1 MINITEEFI
10 NQLAPNQSAVSNGWG
25 LVKKNKFVKLN
36 MSEDGTIIFG
46 ECSGSGSSNYNTSAD
61 FNKPESPVFRCSCPS
76 RQFPCKHALGLMYAY
91 VSGKN
96 FEKAEIP
103 EDILEKRE
111 KIDKKEQKKKE
122 KEQEQP
128 EPKKVNVSALK
139 KKVKTQIEGLEVLE
153 KLVYS
158 IVQNGLGTINK
169 KTIALLED
177 QAKQLGNYYLS
188 GPQAALR
195 EFIYLFKEN
204 ENHEKIY
211 TDASDLL
218 SRLYALCK
226 KGREHLS
233 KKLQSDELAPDN
245 TSSIEDSLGYTWQ
258 LNELKNQG
266 LLRSDTELI
275 QLAFTSFPSA
285 SRGEYVDNGIWFN
298 FTSGEV
304 HNSYNFRPFKAV
316 KYIREDDSIS
326 KVLMIKELYT
336 YPGTDLN
343 CRVRWENNDMRD
355 ADSKDFLRIRSFAK
369 ESFSE
374 AVKLVKNQI
383 KNPLSDKAPVILL
396 KFLRFGTVDNEFVI
410 EDHTGQRLILEKPQ
424 NEHFP
429 EGINILKLLK
439 PEMLADQVMLLRF
452 WHDMD
457 RRRLTAV
464 PLSLIT
470 NNRIIRL
477 GF

>member
-1 MINITEEFI
+1 MININEEYI
-10 NQLAPNQSAVSNGWG
+10 NQLAPNQSAVTNGWG

-36 MSEDGTIIFG
+36 ISEDGTIIFG

-61 FNKPESPVFRCSCPS
+61 FIKPESPVFRCSCPS

-91 VSGKN
+91 VSGKS
-96 FEKAEIP
+96 FEKAEVP
-103 EDILEKRE
+103 QDILEKRE
-111 KIDKKEQKKKE
+111 KIEKKEQKKKE

-139 KKVKTQIEGLEVLE
+139 KKIKTQVEGLEILE
-153 KLVYS
+153 KLICS

-169 KTIALLED
+169 KTVALLED

-188 GPQAALR
+188 GSQAALR
-195 EFIYLFKEN
+195 EFIYLFSED
-204 ENHEKIY
+204 ENHEKVY
-211 TDASDLL
+211 THASDLL

-226 KGREHLS
+226 KGKEHLL
-233 KKLQSDELAPDN
+233 KKLESGDLAPDSS
-245 TSSIEDSLGYTWQ
+245 SSIEESLGYTWQ

-266 LLRSDTELI
+266 LVKNDIELI
-275 QLAFTSFPSA
+275 QLAFTSFTSIP
-285 SRGEYVDNGIWFN
+285 RGEYVDNGIWFN
-298 FTSGEV
+298 LISGEV
-304 HNSYNFRPFKAV
+304 YNTYNFRPFKAV
-316 KYIREDDSIS
+316 KYIREDDSVS

-336 YPGTDLN
+336 YPTTDLN

-355 ADSKDFLRIRSFAK
+355 ACLEDFLKIRSFAK

-374 AVKLVKNQI
+374 AVKLIKNQI
-383 KNPLSDKAPVILL
+383 KNPLSDKSPVML
-396 KFLRFGTVDNEFVI
+396 LRFSRFGMVDDEFVI
-410 EDHTGQRLILEKPQ
+410 EDQAGQRLVLEKPE
-424 NEHFP
+424 NEYLP

-439 PEMLADQVMLLRF
+439 PQMLKDQVMLLRF

-457 RRRLTAV
+457 KRRLIAA

-470 NNRIIRL
+470 DNRIIRL